1 MKEIS
6 NEYTL
11 RIRDKN
17 LLDRLQ
23 EMFNASKYTS
33 YNSFLNALIR
43 QVVFKE
49 LKEDEI
55 LEKLEIIDDK
65 VTVIKERMK

>member
-23 EMFNASKYTS
+23 EMFNSSKYTS
-33 YNSFLNALIR
+33 YNTFLNALIW

-55 LEKLEIIDDK
+55 LEKLEVIDYK
-65 VTVIKERMK
+65 VTTIKERMK

>member
-17 LLDRLQ
+17 LLNRLQ
-23 EMFNASKYTS
+23 EMFNISKYTS
-33 YNSFLNALIR
+33 YNTFLNALIQ

-55 LEKLEIIDDK
+55 LEKLEVIDDK
-65 VTVIKERMK
+65 VTAIKERMK